1 VEYLKRLLSNYKLKQ
16 GIWELINYTCM
27 DCGRQVSIKI
37 SETHYLI
44 CKRINTLTKSK
55 DVEMPIQV
63 ITIKGERYYRYG
75 DSGKP
80 YKNRQD
86 AEKQAAAIHAAGYK
100 EPQQKMQDM
109 KDMTKK

>member
-1 VEYLKRLLSNYKLKQ
+1 
-16 GIWELINYTCM
+16 M

-80 YKNRQD
+80 YKNRAD
-86 AEKQAAAIHAAGYK
+86 AEKQAAAMYASGYK
-100 EPQQKMQDM
+100 EPEQKM
-109 KDMTKK
+109 KDKK